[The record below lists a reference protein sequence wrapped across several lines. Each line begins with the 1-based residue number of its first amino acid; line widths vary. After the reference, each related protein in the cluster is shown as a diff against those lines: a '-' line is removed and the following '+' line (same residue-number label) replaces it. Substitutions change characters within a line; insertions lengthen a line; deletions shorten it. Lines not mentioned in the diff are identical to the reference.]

1 MAKTDV
7 RPVRNSEEPVRPR
20 MPFRRFDVFAE
31 YHRLEERRKGVAEDE
46 AAGHGIWLAKV
57 VAARRFGGGRPP
69 GETRGAKAG
78 PGEKPPEK
86 PHDKFRTLDDEP
98 QTDETFEREIVRR
111 MGDRFYREVFSPAI
125 ARALDEGRA
134 YTEIRDS
141 IRRAWNT
148 EASDRGAD

>member
-1 MAKTDV
+1 
-7 RPVRNSEEPVRPR
+7 
-20 MPFRRFDVFAE
+20 MPIRRFDVFAE

-57 VAARRFGGGRPP
+57 VAARRFGGARPP

-78 PGEKPPEK
+78 AEEKPG
-86 PHDKFRTLDDEP
+86 DKFRTLDDEP

-111 MGDRFYREVFSPAI
+111 MGEPFYREVFSPAI